1 MGKISDIVGGH
12 VKEFLELNEDLYLER
27 IKICKQ
33 CPLYLDKLGGMC
45 DSSLWI
51 NPDTNE
57 TSDIPLYGW
66 FRGCGC
72 RLRAKA
78 RNKDNQC
85 IINKW

>member
-1 MGKISDIVGGH
+1 
-12 VKEFLELNEDLYLER
+12 
-27 IKICKQ
+27 
-33 CPLYLDKLGGMC
+33 MC

-78 RNKDNQC
+78 RNKDNHC